1 MAGRVTG
8 LSRHQR
14 PPPLLSQIRGYEK
27 RKLEQQ
33 PDDANALPMS
43 SEDEAEDDIP
53 SPADLRLR
61 PSGSQTQTPI
71 EQSDDSEPE
80 TSARGDI
87 KRTAFRNP
95 SSSKSRRDATR
106 KVNQKEEQTSKAGSH
121 AETSSSSV
129 KRRKL
134 GGGKSGNGSHLK
146 DTWGFPNAGSSKAK
160 YGSSQPRG
168 SQSSQVK
175 KGSSNWRPCHFLINP
190 YVGKAKVTKGELINE
205 RTEEDDFLHSSQTDE
220 KPTFKPV
227 SQESFSSPTKSRV
240 SLRPAPQDDLGTPK
254 KKGSIETKPT
264 GRGLSTT
271 PTKSQVAHTA
281 TKLSQD
287 DPSRSRSSSQNRTGI
302 WKMIP
307 PQKKPEDRPK
317 APEYKPPTFVA
328 PAEIDGMQTS
338 VSDIGSISS
347 PVLSDLDELSDTE
360 TINEEPLADRNSLGD
375 RVTKCPWCGDLVSE
389 QTLKDYSKGK
399 RLNVQMQT
407 RFCAKHKKETAM
419 DTWRERGYPHVD
431 WSHLE
436 GRLDDHRAYL
446 TKIVNGKQSFFRDIL
461 AEKIE
466 TGQARSVKKEGN
478 LNPGYYGPRGCKL
491 MCDYLVEEFGESLK
505 ENATKD
511 RVIAGRGS
519 AAFIQSVLVAELAV
533 QLIMED
539 MDVSAS
545 EAREIMEESKA
556 LGELI
561 HEET

>member
-8 LSRHQR
+8 LSRHQK
-14 PPPLLSQIRGYEK
+14 PPPLLSQTRGCEK

-33 PDDANALPMS
+33 PDDVNALPMS
-43 SEDEAEDDIP
+43 SEDEVEDDIP
-53 SPADLRLR
+53 SAADFNLR
-61 PSGSQTQTPI
+61 PSGSQNQTPI

-80 TSARGDI
+80 TSARGNI
-87 KRTAFRNP
+87 KRTAFNNP
-95 SSSKSRRDATR
+95 SSSKGRRNVTR
-106 KVNQKEEQTSKAGSH
+106 KVNQKEEKGSTAENH
-121 AETSSSSV
+121 TETSSSTV

-134 GGGKSGNGSHLK
+134 GGKSGGGLTSQFK
-146 DTWGFPNAGSSKAK
+146 DNWGFTNTGNSKAK

-168 SQSSQVK
+168 SQAPGGSQSSQVK
-175 KGSSNWRPCHFLINP
+175 KGKL
-190 YVGKAKVTKGELINE
+190 KVSKGELIHE
-205 RTEEDDFLHSSQTDE
+205 KTEEDDFLHSSQTEE

-227 SQESFSSPTKSRV
+227 SQESFSSPTKSGV
-240 SLRPAPQDDLGTPK
+240 ALRPVPKDDLGTPR
-254 KKGSIETKPT
+254 KGGRIETKFT
-264 GRGLSTT
+264 SRGLSAT
-271 PTKSQVAHTA
+271 PTKSQVVHA
-281 TKLSQD
+281 TKLSQND
-287 DPSRSRSSSQNRTGI
+287 TRRSRSSSQNRTGV
-302 WKMIP
+302 WKPQYP
-307 PQKKPEDRPK
+307 PKKPVDRPRT
-317 APEYKPPTFVA
+317 PEYKPATFVA

-338 VSDIGSISS
+338 NNDIGSLSS

-360 TINEEPLADRNSLGD
+360 TINEAPFEDENSMEDRM
-375 RVTKCPWCGDLVSE
+375 TKCPWCGDLVSE
-389 QTLKDYSKGK
+389 QALKDYSKGK

-419 DTWRERGYPHVD
+419 ETWRERGYPHID
-431 WSHLE
+431 WGRLE

-446 TKIVNGKQSFFRDIL
+446 AKIVHGKHSFFRDVL

-466 TGQARSVKKEGN
+466 TGQARSLKKEGN

-539 MDVSAS
+539 MDVSAW

>member
-8 LSRHQR
+8 LSRYQR
-14 PPPLLSQIRGYEK
+14 PPPLLSQIRGCEK

-33 PDDANALPMS
+33 PDDVNALPMS

-61 PSGSQTQTPI
+61 PSGSQAQTPI

-87 KRTAFRNP
+87 KRTAFRDP
-95 SSSKSRRDATR
+95 SSSKTRRNITR
-106 KVNQKEEQTSKAGSH
+106 NVNQKEEKIPKAGSH

-129 KRRKL
+129 KRRKVE
-134 GGGKSGNGSHLK
+134 GKSGNGSANHLK
-146 DTWGFPNAGSSKAK
+146 DRYGFTNAGSSKAK

-175 KGSSNWRPCHFLINP
+175 KG
-190 YVGKAKVTKGELINE
+190 KAKVTKGELIHE
-205 RTEEDDFLHSSQTDE
+205 KTEEDDLLHSSQTEE
-220 KPTFKPV
+220 KPTFKRV
-227 SQESFSSPTKSRV
+227 SQESFSSPTKLGV
-240 SLRPAPQDDLGTPK
+240 SLRPTLQDDLGTPK
-254 KKGSIETKPT
+254 KKGNTGTKPT
-264 GRGLSTT
+264 SRGLSTT
-271 PTKSQVAHTA
+271 PTKSQVAHTI

-287 DPSRSRSSSQNRTGI
+287 GLGRSRSSSQNRTGI
-302 WKMIP
+302 WKMVSP
-307 PQKKPEDRPK
+307 PKKPKYRPK
-317 APEYKPPTFVA
+317 TPVYKPPTFVA

-338 VSDIGSISS
+338 NSDIGSISS

-360 TINEEPLADRNSLGD
+360 TINEEPLEDKNSLED
-375 RVTKCPWCGDLVSE
+375 RMTKCPWCGDLVSE
-389 QTLKDYSKGK
+389 QALKDYSKGK

-431 WSHLE
+431 WSRLE

-466 TGQARSVKKEGN
+466 TGQARSLKKEGN

-539 MDVSAS
+539 MDVSAL

>member
-8 LSRHQR
+8 LSRHQK
-14 PPPLLSQIRGYEK
+14 PPRLLSQIRGCEK

-33 PDDANALPMS
+33 PDDVNALPLS
-43 SEDEAEDDIP
+43 SEDEVEDDIP
-53 SPADLRLR
+53 SAADLRLR
-61 PSGSQTQTPI
+61 PSGSQDQTPI

-80 TSARGDI
+80 TSARGNI

-95 SSSKSRRDATR
+95 SSSESRRNVIR
-106 KVNQKEEQTSKAGSH
+106 KVNQKEEKTSTAGNYAGKAP
-121 AETSSSSV
+121 SSV

-134 GGGKSGNGSHLK
+134 DGKSGNGSVNQFEN
-146 DTWGFPNAGSSKAK
+146 TWGFTNTGNSKAK

-168 SQSSQVK
+168 SQASRGSQSSQVK
-175 KGSSNWRPCHFLINP
+175 K
-190 YVGKAKVTKGELINE
+190 GKAKVTKGELIHE
-205 RTEEDDFLHSSQTDE
+205 KTEEDDFLHSSQTE
-220 KPTFKPV
+220 EQPTFKPV
-227 SQESFSSPTKSRV
+227 SQESFNSPTKSGV
-240 SLRPAPQDDLGTPK
+240 ALRPLPQDDLGTPRK
-254 KKGSIETKPT
+254 MGKIETKPT
-264 GRGLSTT
+264 SRDLSAT
-271 PTKSQVAHTA
+271 PTKIRVAHTA
-281 TKLSQD
+281 KLSQD
-287 DPSRSRSSSQNRTGI
+287 EPCRSRSSSQKRTGV
-302 WKMIP
+302 WKP
-307 PQKKPEDRPK
+307 VYLQKKPGDRPK
-317 APEYKPPTFVA
+317 TPEYIPATFVA

-338 VSDIGSISS
+338 NSDRRSISS
-347 PVLSDLDELSDTE
+347 PLLSDLDELSDTE
-360 TINEEPLADRNSLGD
+360 TINEEPLKDKNSLED
-375 RVTKCPWCGDLVSE
+375 RMTKCPWCGDLVSE
-389 QTLKDYSKGK
+389 QALKDYSKGK

-419 DTWRERGYPHVD
+419 ETWRERGYPYVD
-431 WSHLE
+431 WSRLE

-446 TKIVNGKQSFFRDIL
+446 TKIVDGKQSFFRDIL

-466 TGQARSVKKEGN
+466 TGQARSLKKEGN

>member
-8 LSRHQR
+8 LSRQQR
-14 PPPLLSQIRGYEK
+14 PPPLLSQIRGCEK

-33 PDDANALPMS
+33 PDDVNALPMS

-53 SPADLRLR
+53 PPADLRLR
-61 PSGSQTQTPI
+61 PNGSQAQAQI

-95 SSSKSRRDATR
+95 SSSKSRRNATR
-106 KVNQKEEQTSKAGSH
+106 KVNHKEEKTSKAESH

-134 GGGKSGNGSHLK
+134 DGKSGNGSASHLS
-146 DTWGFPNAGSSKAK
+146 DSWGFTNPGSSKAK

-168 SQSSQVK
+168 SQASQGSRASRGSRSSQVK
-175 KGSSNWRPCHFLINP
+175 K
-190 YVGKAKVTKGELINE
+190 GKAKVTKGELIHE
-205 RTEEDDFLHSSQTDE
+205 KTEEDDFLHSSQTEE
-220 KPTFKPV
+220 KPAFKPV
-227 SQESFSSPTKSRV
+227 SQESFSSPTKSGI

-254 KKGSIETKPT
+254 KKGNIETKPT
-264 GRGLSTT
+264 SRGLSNT
-271 PTKSQVAHTA
+271 PTKCQVAHTT

-287 DPSRSRSSSQNRTGI
+287 GPSRSRSSSQNRMGV
-302 WKMIP
+302 WKP
-307 PQKKPEDRPK
+307 VLVPKKPGGRPK
-317 APEYKPPTFVA
+317 TPEYKPPTFVA
-328 PAEIDGMQTS
+328 PGEIDGMQTS
-338 VSDIGSISS
+338 NSDIGSISS

-360 TINEEPLADRNSLGD
+360 TINEEPLADRNSLED
-375 RVTKCPWCGDLVSE
+375 RMTKCPWCGDLVSE

-431 WSHLE
+431 WSRLE

-466 TGQARSVKKEGN
+466 TGQARSLKKEGN

>member
-8 LSRHQR
+8 LSRHQK
-14 PPPLLSQIRGYEK
+14 PPPLLSQIRGCEK

-33 PDDANALPMS
+33 PDDVNALPMS
-43 SEDEAEDDIP
+43 SEDEIEDDIP
-53 SPADLRLR
+53 SAADLRLR
-61 PSGSQTQTPI
+61 LSGSQDQTPI

-87 KRTAFRNP
+87 RRTAFRNP
-95 SSSKSRRDATR
+95 SSSKSRRNVTR
-106 KVNQKEEQTSKAGSH
+106 KVNQKEEKTSTAGSH

-134 GGGKSGNGSHLK
+134 DGKSGNGSASQFK
-146 DTWGFPNAGSSKAK
+146 DTWGFTNTGNSKAK
-160 YGSSQPRG
+160 YGSSQPRESQASRG
-168 SQSSQVK
+168 SQSSQVM
-175 KGSSNWRPCHFLINP
+175 KGET
-190 YVGKAKVTKGELINE
+190 KVTKGELIHE
-205 RTEEDDFLHSSQTDE
+205 KTEEDDFLHSSQTEE

-227 SQESFSSPTKSRV
+227 SQESFSSPTKSGV
-240 SLRPAPQDDLGTPK
+240 ALRPVPQDDLATPRK
-254 KKGSIETKPT
+254 RGKIEIKPT
-264 GRGLSTT
+264 SRGLSATL
-271 PTKSQVAHTA
+271 TKSQVAHT

-287 DPSRSRSSSQNRTGI
+287 GPRKSRLSSQNRTGI
-302 WKMIP
+302 WHPVYP
-307 PQKKPEDRPK
+307 PKKSGDRPK
-317 APEYKPPTFVA
+317 TPEYKPATFVA

-338 VSDIGSISS
+338 NSDIGSISS

-360 TINEEPLADRNSLGD
+360 TINEESLADKNSLED
-375 RVTKCPWCGDLVSE
+375 ITTKCPWCGDLVSE
-389 QTLKDYSKGK
+389 QALKDYSKGK

-419 DTWRERGYPHVD
+419 ETWRERGYPHVD
-431 WSHLE
+431 WSRLE
-436 GRLDDHRAYL
+436 RRLDDHRAYL
-446 TKIVNGKQSFFRDIL
+446 TKIVDGKQSFFRDIL

-466 TGQARSVKKEGN
+466 TGQARSLKKEGN

-561 HEET
+561 NEET

>member
-14 PPPLLSQIRGYEK
+14 PPPLLSQIRGCEK

-33 PDDANALPMS
+33 PDDVNALPMS
-43 SEDEAEDDIP
+43 SEDEAQGDIP

-87 KRTAFRNP
+87 KRTAFRNQ
-95 SSSKSRRDATR
+95 SSSKGRRNVTR
-106 KVNQKEEQTSKAGSH
+106 KVNQKEEKTSKAGSD

-134 GGGKSGNGSHLK
+134 DGKYANGSANHLK
-146 DTWGFPNAGSSKAK
+146 DPWGFTNAGSSKAK

-168 SQSSQVK
+168 SQASRSSQSSQVK
-175 KGSSNWRPCHFLINP
+175 K
-190 YVGKAKVTKGELINE
+190 GKAKVTKGELIHE
-205 RTEEDDFLHSSQTDE
+205 KKTEEDDLLHSSQAEE

-227 SQESFSSPTKSRV
+227 SQESFSSPTKSGV

-254 KKGSIETKPT
+254 KKGNTETKPT
-264 GRGLSTT
+264 SRGLSTT
-271 PTKSQVAHTA
+271 PTKIQVTHT
-281 TKLSQD
+281 TIKLSQD
-287 DPSRSRSSSQNRTGI
+287 GPGRSRSSSQNRTGI
-302 WKMIP
+302 WKP
-307 PQKKPEDRPK
+307 VPLPKKSRGRPK
-317 APEYKPPTFVA
+317 TPEYKPPTFVA

-338 VSDIGSISS
+338 NSDIGSISS

-360 TINEEPLADRNSLGD
+360 TINEEPLADRNSLED
-375 RVTKCPWCGDLVSE
+375 RMTKCPWCGDLVSE
-389 QTLKDYSKGK
+389 QALKDYSKGK

-431 WSHLE
+431 WSRLE

-466 TGQARSVKKEGN
+466 TGQARSLKKEGN

-539 MDVSAS
+539 MNVSAS

>member
-1 MAGRVTG
+1 
-8 LSRHQR
+8 
-14 PPPLLSQIRGYEK
+14 
-27 RKLEQQ
+27 
-33 PDDANALPMS
+33 MS
-43 SEDEAEDDIP
+43 SEDEIEDDIP
-53 SPADLRLR
+53 SAADLRLR
-61 PSGSQTQTPI
+61 LSGSQDQTPI

-87 KRTAFRNP
+87 RRTAFRNP
-95 SSSKSRRDATR
+95 SSSKSRRNVTR
-106 KVNQKEEQTSKAGSH
+106 KVNQKEEKTSTAGSH

-134 GGGKSGNGSHLK
+134 DGKSGNGSASQFR
-146 DTWGFPNAGSSKAK
+146 DTWGFTNTGNSKAK

-168 SQSSQVK
+168 SQASRGSQSSQVM
-175 KGSSNWRPCHFLINP
+175 KGET
-190 YVGKAKVTKGELINE
+190 KVTKGELIHE
-205 RTEEDDFLHSSQTDE
+205 KTEEDDFLHSSQTEE

-227 SQESFSSPTKSRV
+227 SQESFSSPTKSGV
-240 SLRPAPQDDLGTPK
+240 ALRPVPQDDLATPRK
-254 KKGSIETKPT
+254 RGKIEIKPT
-264 GRGLSTT
+264 SRGLSATL
-271 PTKSQVAHTA
+271 TKSQVAHT

-287 DPSRSRSSSQNRTGI
+287 GPRKSRLSSQNRTGI
-302 WKMIP
+302 WHPVYP
-307 PQKKPEDRPK
+307 PKKSGDRPK
-317 APEYKPPTFVA
+317 TPEYKPATFVA

-338 VSDIGSISS
+338 NSDI
-347 PVLSDLDELSDTE
+347 
-360 TINEEPLADRNSLGD
+360 
-375 RVTKCPWCGDLVSE
+375 
-389 QTLKDYSKGK
+389 
-399 RLNVQMQT
+399 
-407 RFCAKHKKETAM
+407 ETAM
-419 DTWRERGYPHVD
+419 ETWRERGYPHVD
-431 WSHLE
+431 WSRLE
-436 GRLDDHRAYL
+436 RRLDDHRAYL
-446 TKIVNGKQSFFRDIL
+446 TKIVDGKQSFFRDIL

-466 TGQARSVKKEGN
+466 TGQARSLKKEGN

-561 HEET
+561 NEET

>member
-8 LSRHQR
+8 LSRYQR
-14 PPPLLSQIRGYEK
+14 PPPLLSQIRGCEK

-33 PDDANALPMS
+33 PDDVNALPMS

-53 SPADLRLR
+53 LPADLRLR
-61 PSGSQTQTPI
+61 PSGSQIQTPI

-87 KRTAFRNP
+87 KRTAFRDP
-95 SSSKSRRDATR
+95 SSSKSRRNVTR
-106 KVNQKEEQTSKAGSH
+106 KVNQKEEKISKAGSH
-121 AETSSSSV
+121 AETSFSSV
-129 KRRKL
+129 KRRKVE
-134 GGGKSGNGSHLK
+134 GKTGNGSANHFK
-146 DTWGFPNAGSSKAK
+146 TSWGFTNAGNSKTK

-168 SQSSQVK
+168 SQASPSSQSSQVK
-175 KGSSNWRPCHFLINP
+175 KG
-190 YVGKAKVTKGELINE
+190 KTKVTKGEPIHE
-205 RTEEDDFLHSSQTDE
+205 KTEEDDLLHSSQTEE

-227 SQESFSSPTKSRV
+227 SQESFSSPTKSGV

-254 KKGSIETKPT
+254 KKGNTETKPT
-264 GRGLSTT
+264 SRGLSTT
-271 PTKSQVAHTA
+271 PTKSQVALTT

-287 DPSRSRSSSQNRTGI
+287 SPSGSCSPSQNRIGV
-302 WKMIP
+302 WKPVVIP
-307 PQKKPEDRPK
+307 KKQKDQPK
-317 APEYKPPTFVA
+317 TPEYKPPTFVA
-328 PAEIDGMQTS
+328 PAEIDGMQTRN
-338 VSDIGSISS
+338 SDIGSISS

-360 TINEEPLADRNSLGD
+360 TINEEPLADKNSLED
-375 RVTKCPWCGDLVSE
+375 RMTKCPWCGDLVSE
-389 QTLKDYSKGK
+389 QALKDYSKGR

-431 WSHLE
+431 WSRLE

-466 TGQARSVKKEGN
+466 TGQARSLKKEGN

>member
-8 LSRHQR
+8 LSRYQR
-14 PPPLLSQIRGYEK
+14 PPPLLSQIRGCEK

-33 PDDANALPMS
+33 PDDVNAPPMS

-53 SPADLRLR
+53 LPADLRLR
-61 PSGSQTQTPI
+61 PSGSQSQTPI

-87 KRTAFRNP
+87 KRTAFRDP
-95 SSSKSRRDATR
+95 SSSKSRRNITR
-106 KVNQKEEQTSKAGSH
+106 KVNQKEEKILKAGSH

-129 KRRKL
+129 KRRKVE
-134 GGGKSGNGSHLK
+134 GKSGNGSANHFNNS
-146 DTWGFPNAGSSKAK
+146 WGFTNAGNSKAK

-168 SQSSQVK
+168 SQASRSSQSSQVK
-175 KGSSNWRPCHFLINP
+175 KG
-190 YVGKAKVTKGELINE
+190 KTKVTKGEPIHE
-205 RTEEDDFLHSSQTDE
+205 KTEEDGVLHSSQTEE

-227 SQESFSSPTKSRV
+227 SQESFSSPTKSEV
-240 SLRPAPQDDLGTPK
+240 SLRPAPRDDLGTPK
-254 KKGSIETKPT
+254 KKGNTETKPT
-264 GRGLSTT
+264 SRGPSTT
-271 PTKSQVAHTA
+271 PTKSHVVLT
-281 TKLSQD
+281 TTRLSQNSQSGSCS
-287 DPSRSRSSSQNRTGI
+287 PSQNRIGV
-302 WKMIP
+302 WKPVAIP
-307 PQKKPEDRPK
+307 KKQKDQPK
-317 APEYKPPTFVA
+317 TPEYKPPTFVA

-338 VSDIGSISS
+338 NSDIGSTSS

-360 TINEEPLADRNSLGD
+360 TISEEPLTDKNSLED
-375 RVTKCPWCGDLVSE
+375 RMTKCPWCGDLVSE
-389 QTLKDYSKGK
+389 QALKDYSKGR
-399 RLNVQMQT
+399 RLNVLMQT
-407 RFCAKHKKETAM
+407 RFCAKHKKETAL

-431 WSHLE
+431 WSRLE

-466 TGQARSVKKEGN
+466 TGQARSLKKEGN

-556 LGELI
+556 IGELI

>member
-8 LSRHQR
+8 LSRYQR
-14 PPPLLSQIRGYEK
+14 PPPLLSQIHGCEK

-33 PDDANALPMS
+33 PDDVNALPMS

-53 SPADLRLR
+53 LPADLRLR
-61 PSGSQTQTPI
+61 PSGSQIQTPI

-87 KRTAFRNP
+87 KRTAFRDT
-95 SSSKSRRDATR
+95 SSSKSRRNITR
-106 KVNQKEEQTSKAGSH
+106 KVNQKEEKIPKAGSH

-129 KRRKL
+129 KRRKVE
-134 GGGKSGNGSHLK
+134 GKSGNGSANHFK
-146 DTWGFPNAGSSKAK
+146 NSWGFTNAGNSKAK

-168 SQSSQVK
+168 SQASRSSQSSQVK
-175 KGSSNWRPCHFLINP
+175 KG
-190 YVGKAKVTKGELINE
+190 KTKVTKGELIHE
-205 RTEEDDFLHSSQTDE
+205 KTEEDDLLHSSQTEE

-227 SQESFSSPTKSRV
+227 SQESFSSPTKSGV

-254 KKGSIETKPT
+254 KKGNTETKPT
-264 GRGLSTT
+264 SRGLSTT
-271 PTKSQVAHTA
+271 PTKSQVALTT

-287 DPSRSRSSSQNRTGI
+287 SPSGSCSSSQNRIGV
-302 WKMIP
+302 WKPVLIP
-307 PQKKPEDRPK
+307 KKQKDRPK
-317 APEYKPPTFVA
+317 TPEYKPPTFVA

-338 VSDIGSISS
+338 NSDIGSISS
-347 PVLSDLDELSDTE
+347 PALSDLDELSDTE
-360 TINEEPLADRNSLGD
+360 TINEEPLADKNSLED
-375 RVTKCPWCGDLVSE
+375 RMTKCPWCGDLVSE
-389 QTLKDYSKGK
+389 QALKDYSKGR

-431 WSHLE
+431 WSRLE

-466 TGQARSVKKEGN
+466 TGQARSLKKEGN

>member
-8 LSRHQR
+8 LSRHQK
-14 PPPLLSQIRGYEK
+14 PPQLLSQIGGKEK
-27 RKLEQQ
+27 QKLEQQ
-33 PDDANALPMS
+33 PDDVNALPLS
-43 SEDEAEDDIP
+43 SEDEAEDDMP
-53 SPADLRLR
+53 AAADLKLR
-61 PSGSQTQTPI
+61 RGSSQDQMPI
-71 EQSDDSEPE
+71 EQSGDSEPE
-80 TSARGDI
+80 TSTRGDI
-87 KRTAFRNP
+87 KRTAFNNP
-95 SSSKSRRDATR
+95 SSSKTRRNATR
-106 KVNQKEEQTSKAGSH
+106 KVSQKEND

-134 GGGKSGNGSHLK
+134 
-146 DTWGFPNAGSSKAK
+146 DRKAK
-160 YGSSQPRG
+160 APKR
-168 SQSSQVK
+168 
-175 KGSSNWRPCHFLINP
+175 
-190 YVGKAKVTKGELINE
+190 ELIHEN
-205 RTEEDDFLHSSQTDE
+205 TEKDDFLHSSQTEE

-227 SQESFSSPTKSRV
+227 SQESFSSPTQSGV
-240 SLRPAPQDDLGTPK
+240 VLRPVPKDGLGTPSK
-254 KKGSIETKPT
+254 AGKTETKSIKRDP
-264 GRGLSTT
+264 SAS
-271 PTKSQVAHTA
+271 PTKSQTTYT

-287 DPSRSRSSSQNRTGI
+287 DTRRSRSSSRNRTVM
-302 WKMIP
+302 WQKFP
-307 PQKKPEDRPK
+307 VPKKKPKDRSLT
-317 APEYKPPTFVA
+317 PEYKPATFVA
-328 PAEIDGMQTS
+328 PAEIDQLDGS
-338 VSDIGSISS
+338 NSDTGSLSS
-347 PVLSDLDELSDTE
+347 PVLSDLDQLSDTE
-360 TINEEPLADRNSLGD
+360 TINEAPLEEESSMEDRM
-375 RVTKCPWCGDLVSE
+375 TKCPWCGDLVSE
-389 QTLKDYSKGK
+389 QALKDYSKGK

-419 DTWRERGYPHVD
+419 ETWRERGYPHID
-431 WSHLE
+431 WDHLE
-436 GRLDDHRAYL
+436 HRLDDHRAYL
-446 TKIVNGKQSFFRDIL
+446 TKIIGGKQSYFRDML

-466 TGQARSVKKEGN
+466 TGQARSLKKEGN

>member
-8 LSRHQR
+8 LSRNQK
-14 PPPLLSQIRGYEK
+14 PPPLLSQIRGCEK

-33 PDDANALPMS
+33 PDDVNALPMS
-43 SEDEAEDDIP
+43 SEDEAEDNIP
-53 SPADLRLR
+53 SPADFRLR
-61 PSGSQTQTPI
+61 PSGSQAQMPI
-71 EQSDDSEPE
+71 EQSDDSEPG

-95 SSSKSRRDATR
+95 SSSSKSRRNATR
-106 KVNQKEEQTSKAGSH
+106 KVNQKEEKTLKAGSD

-134 GGGKSGNGSHLK
+134 DGKSANGSASHLN
-146 DTWGFPNAGSSKAK
+146 DTWGFTNPGNSKAK

-168 SQSSQVK
+168 SQASRGSQSSLVK
-175 KGSSNWRPCHFLINP
+175 KGKTRE
-190 YVGKAKVTKGELINE
+190 TKGELIHE
-205 RTEEDDFLHSSQTDE
+205 KTKEDDFLHSSQTEE

-227 SQESFSSPTKSRV
+227 SQESFSSPTKSGAT
-240 SLRPAPQDDLGTPK
+240 LRPTPQDDLGTPK
-254 KKGSIETKPT
+254 KKGNIETKPT
-264 GRGLSTT
+264 IRGLSTT
-271 PTKSQVAHTA
+271 PTKSQVAHTI

-287 DPSRSRSSSQNRTGI
+287 NPSRSRSSSQNRTGI
-302 WKMIP
+302 WKMP
-307 PQKKPEDRPK
+307 TKKLGGQPK
-317 APEYKPPTFVA
+317 TPEYNPPTFVA

-338 VSDIGSISS
+338 NSDIGSISS

-360 TINEEPLADRNSLGD
+360 TINEERPTDKNSLED
-375 RVTKCPWCGDLVSE
+375 RMTKCPWCGDLVSE
-389 QTLKDYSKGK
+389 QALKDYSKGK

-431 WSHLE
+431 WSGLA
-436 GRLDDHRAYL
+436 GRLDDHRTYL

-466 TGQARSVKKEGN
+466 TGQGRSLKKEGN

>member
-14 PPPLLSQIRGYEK
+14 PPPLLSQIRGCEK

-33 PDDANALPMS
+33 PDDVNALPMS

-61 PSGSQTQTPI
+61 PSGSQTQAPI

-87 KRTAFRNP
+87 KRTAFRNL
-95 SSSKSRRDATR
+95 SSSKSRRNATR
-106 KVNQKEEQTSKAGSH
+106 KVNQKEEKTSKAESH

-134 GGGKSGNGSHLK
+134 NDKSGNGSATHLNN
-146 DTWGFPNAGSSKAK
+146 TWGFTNAGSSKAK

-168 SQSSQVK
+168 SQASRGSRSSQVK
-175 KGSSNWRPCHFLINP
+175 KG
-190 YVGKAKVTKGELINE
+190 KAKVTNGDLIHE
-205 RTEEDDFLHSSQTDE
+205 KTEEDDFLHSSQTEE
-220 KPTFKPV
+220 KPAFKPV
-227 SQESFSSPTKSRV
+227 SQESFSSPTKSGI
-240 SLRPAPQDDLGTPK
+240 SLGPAPQDDLGTPK
-254 KKGSIETKPT
+254 KKGNIETKPT
-264 GRGLSTT
+264 SRGLSTT
-271 PTKSQVAHTA
+271 PTRCQVAHT
-281 TKLSQD
+281 TIKLSQD
-287 DPSRSRSSSQNRTGI
+287 GPSRSLSSSQNRMGV
-302 WKMIP
+302 WKP
-307 PQKKPEDRPK
+307 VPVPKKPGGRPK
-317 APEYKPPTFVA
+317 TPEYKPPTFVA

-338 VSDIGSISS
+338 TSDIGSISL

-360 TINEEPLADRNSLGD
+360 TINEEPLADRNSLED
-375 RVTKCPWCGDLVSE
+375 RMTKCPWCEDLVSE
-389 QTLKDYSKGK
+389 QALKDYSKGK

-407 RFCAKHKKETAM
+407 RFCAKHKQETAK

-431 WSHLE
+431 WSRLE

-466 TGQARSVKKEGN
+466 TGQARSLKKEGN